1 MDTLIYALIRLKKD
15 GVRLRFARLV
25 LKHYYSQQSSQL
37 AKIVAILRKQQKH
50 GNLERRLVALDVI
63 STKIFRLKLTRQT
76 LGANTREDKTAREI
90 FADVLDHLD
99 GLELRYTYHTEGEAT
114 AYAITSTIFIQRG
127 E

>member
-1 MDTLIYALIRLKKD
+1 M
-15 GVRLRFARLV
+15 
-25 LKHYYSQQSSQL
+25 
-37 AKIVAILRKQQKH
+37 
-50 GNLERRLVALDVI
+50 ALDVI

-90 FADVLDHLD
+90 FADVIDHLD

>member
-15 GVRLRFARLV
+15 AVRLRFARLV
-25 LKHYYSQQSSQL
+25 LKHYYSQQSSNL

-50 GNLERRLVALDVI
+50 GNLEANSGAGCHQYQDFSL
-63 STKIFRLKLTRQT
+63 KIDTT
-76 LGANTREDKTAREI
+76 NVGCEYAEDKPAREI

-114 AYAITSTIFIQRG
+114 TYAITSTIFIQRA
-127 E
+127 